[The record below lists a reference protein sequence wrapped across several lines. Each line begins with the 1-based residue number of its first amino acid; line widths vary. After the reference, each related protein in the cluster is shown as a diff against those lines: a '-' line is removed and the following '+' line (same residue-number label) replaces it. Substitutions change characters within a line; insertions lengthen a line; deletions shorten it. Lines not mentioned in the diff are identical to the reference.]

1 MTVQDVTLAFGG
13 DAVLEGVSL
22 NIEAG
27 MRACVTGRN
36 GEGKS
41 TLLKVIA
48 GRLEPDTGEI
58 VRAPSPHKGRSRPK
72 TPWMTRQMPKPTDK
86 PSS

>member
-1 MTVQDVTLAFGG
+1 MARHLLSLHEVSLAFGG
-13 DAVLEGVSL
+13 DAVLQNVSL
-22 NIEAG
+22 NIAAG

-48 GRLEPDTGEI
+48 GGSNPI
-58 VRAPSPHKGRSRPK
+58 PAKSSAPPV
-72 TPWMTRQMPKPTDK
+72 
-86 PSS
+86 